1 MNNIIFIL
9 GALIVGALITFVVCY
24 FIPKEKV
31 RSTNQE
37 ILQKEQQTQLRIK
50 DLENEYLVKQ
60 KELEE
65 KAKVFQD
72 NLEKIKFQTEQQQI
86 KTEQE
91 IAEKRRNWELEKS
104 KKDVELIQQ
113 EELLKTNISNLEGQI
128 KEKKKSIELLGA
140 QANTVAQ
147 EMTQKSLDAA
157 ISGYEQKLYFKEQDY
172 IKQAEKAKQE
182 YYALIK
188 DFQNSYLE
196 YSTKL
201 EEELKNTAEKLAEEK
216 AKANATTESNKR
228 AQLEKEQKDFYRLQL
243 SDIDIEEISKIRS
256 IEPYLRQKEP
266 LNKVIWKVYYEK
278 PYTDLIGR
286 VLGSKTRTGIY
297 KITNLINGMVYIG
310 QAVSVQERWRQHIKR
325 GVGADPPTQNKL
337 YPAMLEYGVENFTFE
352 LLEECPATKL
362 TEREKFYTDFYNA
375 QTYGYVVRKG

>member
-1 MNNIIFIL
+1 MNNIILIL

-24 FIPKEKV
+24 FIPKEKT

-37 ILQKEQQTQLRIK
+37 IIQQEQQVQLRIK

-65 KAKVFQD
+65 KTKVFQD
-72 NLEKIKFQTEQQQI
+72 NLEKIKLETEQQQFQ
-86 KTEQE
+86 TEQE

-113 EELLKTNISNLEGQI
+113 EEILKTNISNLEGQI

-140 QANTVAQ
+140 QANSVAQ
-147 EMTQKSLDAA
+147 EMTQKTLDVA
-157 ISGYEQKLYFKEQDY
+157 ISEYEQKLYFKKQDY
-172 IKQAEKAKQE
+172 LQQSEKAKQE
-182 YYALIK
+182 YYSLIQ

-201 EEELKNTAEKLAEEK
+201 EEELKNTTEKLAEEK
-216 AKANATTESNKR
+216 AKANAITESNKR

-243 SDIDIEEISKIRS
+243 SDIDIEEIAKIRS

-266 LNKVIWKVYYEK
+266 LNKVIWKSYYEK
-278 PYTDLIGR
+278 PFTDLIGR
-286 VLGSKTRTGIY
+286 VLGSKVRTGIY
-297 KITNLINGMVYIG
+297 KITNIANGMVYIG

-325 GVGADPPTQNKL
+325 GIGADPPTQNKL

-352 LLEECPATKL
+352 LLEECPAIKL